1 VAAPP
6 RPPQL
11 PGGLP
16 WLGHALALRRDP
28 VGLLR
33 RGRARFGEIFGF
45 RLAGRDVTAF
55 VGPGAQAAFFAADE
69 SQLSPREVYQFT
81 VPVFGPGVVYDVRP
95 EILDEQMGLLVPAL
109 RDERLR
115 AYARVM
121 RAEVEAYVEA
131 WGDEGEV
138 DLLVALNELTVFIA
152 SHCLIGEEFRRR
164 LSKEFADLYR
174 DLEGGITLLAFVNPY
189 LPLPAFRR
197 RDRARARVTEMIS
210 GVIAERRARGLVGED
225 FLQTLM
231 EARYV
236 DGQGLR
242 DEVIAGLLLSVIFA
256 GQHTSA
262 VMAAWTGILLLEHPE
277 FLLAVL
283 AEQEAV
289 LGRQEMTVG
298 RLRDL
303 VALERAVKEAERM
316 HPPLILLMRL
326 VVRDFAVGEYVIPA
340 GGLAMVSPAAA
351 HRLPEVF
358 ADPDRY
364 DPERFAPPRLED
376 RRVRHGLIGFGG
388 GHHRCIGSTFA
399 LQQIKIIW
407 SVLFQRFELSL
418 ARSGHQPDYTT
429 FVVGPRAPCCVRY
442 RRRRHLLVAVPDLVP
457 AIGSEDGGAV
467 RLGREAE
474 EASRPRRGPE
484 V

>member
-1 VAAPP
+1 VTAAASA

-16 WLGHALALRRDP
+16 WLGHALAMRRDP

-33 RGRARFGEIFGF
+33 RGHARLGELFGF

-55 VGPGAQAAFFAADE
+55 VGPRAHAAFFAAGE
-69 SQLSPREVYQFT
+69 EQLSVREVYQFT
-81 VPVFGPGVVYDVRP
+81 VPIFGPGVVYDVRP
-95 EILDEQMGLLVPAL
+95 DLLDEQMGFVVPAL

-121 RAEVEAYVEA
+121 REEAEAYVEA
-131 WGDEGEV
+131 WGDEGEI

-152 SHCLIGEEFRRR
+152 SRCLIGEEFRRR
-164 LSKEFADLYR
+164 LSKEFAHLYH
-174 DLEGGITLLAFVNPY
+174 DLEGGISLLAFVNPY

-197 RDRARARVTEMIS
+197 RDRARSRINELIA
-210 GVIAERRARGLVGED
+210 GVIAERRAGGHRGED

-231 EARYV
+231 EARYA
-236 DGQGLR
+236 DGRRLP
-242 DEVIAGLLLSVIFA
+242 DEVICGLLLSVIFA

-262 VMAAWTGILLLEHPE
+262 VMGAWTGILLLEHPD
-277 FLLAVL
+277 FLPPVL
-283 AEQEAV
+283 AEQESV
-289 LGRQEMTVG
+289 LGPGEMTID

-303 VALERAVKEAERM
+303 VVLERAIKEAERM

-326 VVRDFAVGEYVIPA
+326 IARDFAVGDHVVPA

-351 HRLPEVF
+351 HRLAEVF
-358 ADPDRY
+358 AEPDRY
-364 DPERFAPPRLED
+364 CPDRFAPPRLED
-376 RRVRHGLIGFGG
+376 RRTKHGLIGFGG

-399 LQQIKIIW
+399 QQQIKIIW

-418 ARSGHQPDYTT
+418 ARTGHQPDYTT
-429 FVVGPRAPCCVRY
+429 FVVGPRPPCRVRY
-442 RRRRHLLVAVPDLVP
+442 RRRHRPLSAVTDRLP
-457 AIGSEDGGAV
+457 AIETA
-467 RLGREAE
+467 REARL
-474 EASRPRRGPE
+474 A
-484 V
+484 